1 MRRSRTTALRR
12 TAGVACLVVALA
24 LPFVEVGRI
33 DRPFAVEVL
42 ILGIAA
48 TGLNLMFGYTGMLSL
63 GHGAYL
69 GIGAYSLGLAVSE
82 WGWSPE
88 AGLPLAVAVGAVVST
103 LVGLLFVRLSGF
115 YFSVATLG
123 LAVALEGLIRAYP
136 AVTGGA
142 SGLTIGRRLD
152 LGITVID
159 SDTDWFV
166 FAAAVAAAVVG
177 LVWWIVSGRTGRLLR
192 LVHRDPLAA
201 AVYGV
206 DVLRTRLVIFVVSS
220 TVMSFA
226 GALLFLW
233 RGVFVPESGGLIQSV
248 ELVGLTVVGGAGY
261 VLGGFVGSFSLEW
274 IQVLVSDLGDFEQL
288 TYGITFLLVVFYLRS
303 GISGAIDDLF
313 RWAVSSWI
321 LPANQGPTD
330 AVSPAAAAR
339 SGSLDVAIRS
349 PAPLAAWDERSGASG
364 LLVDHTTR
372 QFGGVTAVDDATLVA
387 PVSAITALI
396 GANGAGKSTLLN
408 LISGIEMPDAGRIV
422 LDGDDLSS
430 VTPAERARRG
440 IVRTFQVPRLVDQ
453 LTVVENVALNRDAI
467 AANAFAKAGS
477 KESIDEARA
486 ALDAAGLGV
495 LAERRAHT
503 LGTGERKFVE
513 LVRALMVHPSVLL
526 MDEPAVGLS
535 TPEIARLRDWLL
547 GLRETGTAIVLVD
560 HNLDFVGDVAD
571 FVYEMVNG
579 VIVSGVAA
587 DPQNRRDPVT
597 ERRQ

>member
-1 MRRSRTTALRR
+1 MTTSRFRAIRR
-12 TAGVACLVVALA
+12 TAGLACLLVAVA
-24 LPFVEVGRI
+24 LPFAELGRI
-33 DRPFAVEVL
+33 DRPFAVEVI

-82 WGWSPE
+82 WNWAPE
-88 AGLPLAVAVGAVVST
+88 VALPLAVVAGAVSSAI
-103 LVGLLFVRLSGF
+103 VGLLFVRLSGF

-123 LAVALEGLIRAYP
+123 LAVALEGLVRAYP

-152 LGITVID
+152 LGVAVIET
-159 SDTDWFV
+159 DTEWYV
-166 FAAAVAAAVVG
+166 FAGAVAAVIVG
-177 LVWWIVSGRTGRLLR
+177 LVWWTVSGRTGRLLR
-192 LVHRDPLAA
+192 LVHSDPLAA

-206 DVLRTRLVIFVVSS
+206 DVLRTRLVVFVVSG
-220 TVMSFA
+220 TVTSFA

-261 VLGGFVGSFSLEW
+261 VVGGLVGSFSLKW
-274 IQVLVSDLGDFEQL
+274 IQALVSDLGDFEQL

-303 GISGAIDDLF
+303 GVAGAIDDLF
-313 RWAVSSWI
+313 SWAVKRRTAPIEEPRAATAVPVSALTGRI
-321 LPANQGPTD
+321 GARDRMPANPG
-330 AVSPAAAAR
+330 
-339 SGSLDVAIRS
+339 
-349 PAPLAAWDERSGASG
+349 AWDDWSGASG

-372 QFGGVTAVDDATLVA
+372 RFGGVVAVDEATLVA

-408 LISGIEMPDAGRIV
+408 LISGIEAPDGGRIL
-422 LDGDDLSS
+422 LDGADLSA

-453 LTVVENVALNRDAI
+453 LTVAENVALNRDAM
-467 AANAFAKAGS
+467 AASAFSKTGS
-477 KESIDEARA
+477 RESIHEARA
-486 ALDAAGLGV
+486 ALDAAGLGA
-495 LAERRAHT
+495 LAERRAHA

-513 LVRALMVHPSVLL
+513 LVRALMVDPSVLL

-535 TPEIARLRDWLL
+535 TAEIARLRDWLL
-547 GLRETGTAIVLVD
+547 QLRESGTAVVLVD

-579 VIVSGVAA
+579 VIVSGIAA
-587 DPQNRRDPVT
+587 HQYGRQDPVP
-597 ERRQ
+597 EGRG